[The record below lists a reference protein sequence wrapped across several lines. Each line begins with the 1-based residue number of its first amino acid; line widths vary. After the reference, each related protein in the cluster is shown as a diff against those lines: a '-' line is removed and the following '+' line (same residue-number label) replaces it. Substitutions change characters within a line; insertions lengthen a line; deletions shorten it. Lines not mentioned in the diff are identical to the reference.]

1 MTCQDPKSITCLIL
15 PATSVLLA
23 EGIYVVWDMNAKI
36 TGLAMRKVFSPFNM
50 DVPMNERTGRKVGYM
65 PEHSDEVLK
74 ILKTIHGIIDDC
86 VRETYQAE
94 DEVPLSKLQS
104 YFDIL
109 GSSYVY
115 HSDSDIDASLLL
127 RRISEWRGLTWWS
140 QISILSGVYESA
152 LRELRY
158 LLEDVL
164 VTLIADKRNPAGSF
178 GDRLK
183 TVEELGVVGKRK
195 RGFGLINLCRKE
207 NIIQNDEIKD
217 ILTEQYR
224 KLCDFTHPS
233 REIVERGI
241 DFERKIRFSY
251 DSERDNHA
259 IELFMKSVECLLVVV
274 CWQMNDRA
282 QRAFANFFSIRI
294 SRKEDFIET
303 KKVCQ
308 PLYNKWGKAVK
319 EDLGRQLRE
328 MKGNTSSSR

>member
-1 MTCQDPKSITCLIL
+1 M
-15 PATSVLLA
+15 
-23 EGIYVVWDMNAKI
+23 WDMNAKI
-36 TGLAMRKVFSPFNM
+36 TGFAMRKGFSPFNM
-50 DVPMNERTGRKVGYM
+50 GVPVNERTGREVGDM
-65 PEHSDEVLK
+65 REHSDEVLK

-127 RRISEWRGLTWWS
+127 RRISEWRGLTLWS

-178 GDRLK
+178 RDRLK
-183 TVEELGVVGKRK
+183 TVEELGVAGKRK
-195 RGFGLINLCRKE
+195 RGFKLIKLCRTE

-217 ILTEQYR
+217 ILTEHYT

-233 REIVERGI
+233 REVVERGI

-251 DSERDNHA
+251 DSERYNHA
-259 IELFMKSVECLLVVV
+259 IELFMKTVDCLLVGEKD
-274 CWQMNDRA
+274 Q
-282 QRAFANFFSIRI
+282 ILI
-294 SRKEDFIET
+294 
-303 KKVCQ
+303 
-308 PLYNKWGKAVK
+308 
-319 EDLGRQLRE
+319 
-328 MKGNTSSSR
+328 